1 MLGKLTNLQMQEKFS
16 TINHAYELIE
26 RKDRS
31 ILTLKEEQGDKERK
45 AVKPW
50 DSMNSKGFPKQKLK
64 E

>member
-1 MLGKLTNLQMQEKFS
+1 VLGKLKTVQIQEKFS

-31 ILTLKEEQGDKERK
+31 ILTLKEERGDKERK
-45 AVKPW
+45 TVKPW
-50 DSMNSKGFPKQKLK
+50 DSINSKGFPKQKLQ